1 MDGDLIKSLNNFP
14 ADVLTKICELAG
26 VERKSICYELK
37 QFPCQFESFHPK
49 LSECTTKIVDQ
60 HNVQQDLLFEN
71 MDSDNDVDK
80 ENVLP
85 IDCNKCNRCIAC
97 AYITIRELTFN
108 SNTFNNL
115 FVLYKYVLLLP
126 STQVTCE
133 RVFSKLKLVKSKLRS
148 TISQEHL
155 TPLMLM
161 NVEKDIEI
169 DKEHIINCIAG
180 SSDALKRLLTL

>member
-1 MDGDLIKSLNNFP
+1 
-14 ADVLTKICELAG
+14 
-26 VERKSICYELK
+26 
-37 QFPCQFESFHPK
+37 
-49 LSECTTKIVDQ
+49 
-60 HNVQQDLLFEN
+60 
-71 MDSDNDVDK
+71 MDSNNDVDE

-85 IDCNKCNRCIAC
+85 IDCNKFNRCIAY
-97 AYITIRELTFN
+97 AYITIRELAFN

-155 TPLMLM
+155 TPLMLI
-161 NVEKDIEI
+161 NVKKDIEI
-169 DKEHIINCIAG
+169 DKEHIINCIAD